1 MKKLRIIVL
10 FLCLLPVII
19 GFSQS
24 SLKFSQDSVQ
34 IFVPDSIVNSDTTAN
49 TPIHRYQQTISDK
62 EVWKSVGVT
71 QLYNL
76 TMSSILLAMP
86 EEVSK
91 WPAETKLYW
100 PRIKNQY
107 INSFT
112 KPPVFDNDLF
122 FINYIGHPYQ
132 GAFYYNSLRSKGATI
147 AQSALFNFSQILL
160 WEYVWEGGMEQ
171 PSIQDLITTPILG
184 SVLGELAHRATI
196 ELRKKGFFW
205 YEKVLVTV
213 INPSYVINN
222 GYK

>member
-1 MKKLRIIVL
+1 MKKIRIIVL
-10 FLCLLPVII
+10 LATFLPVSIS
-19 GFSQS
+19 FSQS
-24 SLKFSQDSVQ
+24 EIKSF
-34 IFVPDSIVNSDTTAN
+34 PDSIKFPSPDSNSIRAYEIGIEAN
-49 TPIHRYQQTISDK
+49 YPYQPVSSR
-62 EVWKSVGVT
+62 EVLKSLGVA
-71 QLYNL
+71 QIYNL
-76 TMSSILLAMP
+76 TMGSLLLAMP
-86 EEVSK
+86 VEISK
-91 WPAETKLYW
+91 WDADTKFQW
-100 PRIKNQY
+100 TRIKNQY
-107 INSFT
+107 ISSFT
-112 KPPVFDNDLF
+112 QPPVFDNDLF
-122 FINYIGHPYQ
+122 AINYIGHPYQ

-196 ELRKKGFFW
+196 GLKKKGFFW

>member
-10 FLCLLPVII
+10 LVTFLPVSIS
-19 GFSQS
+19 FSQS
-24 SLKFSQDSVQ
+24 AIKTF
-34 IFVPDSIVNSDTTAN
+34 PDSIKYPYPDSNFIEVTEVGIETNY
-49 TPIHRYQQTISDK
+49 PYQSVSSRD
-62 EVWKSVGVT
+62 VWRSVGMT

-86 EEVSK
+86 AEVSN
-91 WPAETKLYW
+91 WDTDTKFDW
-100 PRIKNQY
+100 TRIKNQY
-107 INSFT
+107 VSSFT
-112 KPPVFDNDLF
+112 RPPVLDNDMF

-147 AQSALFNFSQILL
+147 TQSALFNFSQILL

-171 PSIQDLITTPILG
+171 PSIQDLITTPIIG
-184 SVLGELAHRATI
+184 SILGELAHRATI
-196 ELRKKGFFW
+196 GMKKKGFLW